1 VSPVKGLLI
10 RSTLTR
16 LARLIV
22 PPDIEVRKRRLEL
35 TIWSFL
41 LSLSFYPGPLGFLAW
56 LSLVR
61 PAIILSRL
69 HGREAFNAAYFFG
82 FFFNAFSLYWVVQVT
97 PPGILAAVIIVAF
110 YYAAVLSLFVR
121 LYHVRPFLG
130 IWSLPFLWV
139 GMEYF
144 RTLSQFAFPWS
155 DLGYSQS
162 YYLYILQIVSVISV
176 HGLSFLIVIAN
187 VLLWQV
193 LRKEV
198 SLGYRF
204 LSFWGAV
211 GIVIV
216 LVSYGWIMIPRFP
229 APGTIPVAV
238 LQGSVPIEDKWQAGN
253 EDYSFVLYDS
263 LARSVIDSGVK
274 LYVWPE
280 TAAPAYLSYDLRRR
294 ALIAKTAVATR
305 AYHLVG
311 ALGTSEVDGRQRY
324 FNSAYLFDPTGRMT
338 TRYDKVKLVPFTEQV
353 PYQDH
358 MPFLRRE
365 FLMQYLT
372 FIETYNVRWWADFKP
387 GDSAKVNEMGELRF
401 GTLICFESTFPEYCR
416 QMIRQGADFIVGIT
430 NDTWF
435 GESVGIHQH
444 SRMFITRAV
453 ENRCWMVRAAN
464 SGLSYIVDDY
474 GRIRSELPVYTVAA
488 LCGAVRPIESFSV
501 FTRIGDVVGLVSFL
515 FTITIAVILVLR
527 WVIRRLGTSRGSRTP

>member
-1 VSPVKGLLI
+1 MKRPGGSVKCRGENPRSFWYDAGPASDIADSDIATDEAAGVSPVKGLLI

-41 LSLSFYPGPLGFLAW
+41 LSLSFYPGPFGFLAW

-211 GIVIV
+211 GIVVV
-216 LVSYGWIMIPRFP
+216 LVSYGYCKARCRLKTSGRQ
-229 APGTIPVAV
+229 ATRTIASFCTIHSRGRLSTAV
-238 LQGSVPIEDKWQAGN
+238 S
-253 EDYSFVLYDS
+253 SCM
-263 LARSVIDSGVK
+263 SG
-274 LYVWPE
+274 
-280 TAAPAYLSYDLRRR
+280 LRRPPR
-294 ALIAKTAVATR
+294 RI
-305 AYHLVG
+305 
-311 ALGTSEVDGRQRY
+311 
-324 FNSAYLFDPTGRMT
+324 F
-338 TRYDKVKLVPFTEQV
+338 
-353 PYQDH
+353 H
-358 MPFLRRE
+358 M
-365 FLMQYLT
+365 
-372 FIETYNVRWWADFKP
+372 
-387 GDSAKVNEMGELRF
+387 
-401 GTLICFESTFPEYCR
+401 IC
-416 QMIRQGADFIVGIT
+416 GG
-430 NDTWF
+430 
-435 GESVGIHQH
+435 
-444 SRMFITRAV
+444 
-453 ENRCWMVRAAN
+453 
-464 SGLSYIVDDY
+464 GL
-474 GRIRSELPVYTVAA
+474 
-488 LCGAVRPIESFSV
+488 
-501 FTRIGDVVGLVSFL
+501 
-515 FTITIAVILVLR
+515 
-527 WVIRRLGTSRGSRTP
+527 